1 MARRAAAPIAPPAL
15 TPEAREQQMIA
26 LATDLAEQQL
36 RDGTAKASVIV
47 HYLKMASPRE
57 ELERDML
64 RQQHEL
70 TVAKTEALHKEE
82 MSAQLYENAIAAMR
96 SYSPTPIA
104 PGEYTSEEFIGG
116 ML

>member
-1 MARRAAAPIAPPAL
+1 MARRTAAMPETPTAL
-15 TPEAREQQMIA
+15 TPEAREQQLIA

-70 TVAKTEALHKEE
+70 AVAKTDAIHSEKQ
-82 MSAQLYENAIAAMR
+82 MGKLYEEAIAAMR
-96 SYSPTPIA
+96 SYAPTPTEEYPMDA
-104 PGEYTSEEFIGG
+104 WPGT
-116 ML
+116 L